1 LPRGAAVVYG
11 FYTHPRFRGRGMY
24 ASSLARMIRDA
35 AAIPG
40 LGDIYIGVRAD
51 NGPSRRVIE
60 KLGFVYERSFHE
72 RRRFRSVR
80 RWSTSAGGGP
90 DA

>member
-1 LPRGAAVVYG
+1 
-11 FYTHPRFRGRGMY
+11 MY
-24 ASSLARMIRDA
+24 ASALARMIRDA

-40 LGDIYIGVRAD
+40 LGEIYISVRAD

-60 KLGFVYERSFHE
+60 KLGFVYHHSFHE
-72 RRRFRSVR
+72 RRRFGSVR
-80 RWSTSAGGGP
+80 RWSTGAGAGL